1 MGKKSQ
7 SKTLPGKLEKMQKCY
22 WKITSQ
28 QRVRLKLY
36 MQLNR
41 NEDPQHEQKIII
53 FYLIYF
59 KWNPQRWSVCEPED
73 QSIITG
79 TNKQSEKSL
88 VNTGVKLTSYS
99 GEFKTCNSKMCTSIL
114 WSSGKEIY
122 VTTEDHRSVVGYTRI
137 QILLLIRIHWSN
149 YINNK
154 IRAFFFYMYWWMF
167 EYVFW
172 LFVF

>member
-1 MGKKSQ
+1 MQ
-7 SKTLPGKLEKMQKCY
+7 QVLLENHFAATCQTKAVHAIKQK
-22 WKITSQ
+22 WRPTT
-28 QRVRLKLY
+28 RT
-36 MQLNR
+36 
-41 NEDPQHEQKIII
+41 KIII
-53 FYLIYF
+53 FYWIYF
-59 KWNPQRWSVCEPED
+59 KWNSQRWSECEPED
-73 QSIITG
+73 QSYFSQVQVINTG
-79 TNKQSEKSL
+79 SKVNINIYRNKQSEKSL

-114 WSSGKEIY
+114 WSSGKETY
-122 VTTEDHRSVVGYTRI
+122 VTTEDQRSVVGYTRI

-172 LFVF
+172 PFVF